1 MSRLKEIRIEK
12 GLTQKQLADDS
23 GVPLRTIQDYEQKQM
38 TIEKAKIYILA
49 SISKTLDCKFYEI
62 LEDEDLKD
70 KLERRCK
77 NDEAERD

>member
-12 GLTQKQLADDS
+12 GLTQKQLADGS

-49 SISKTLDCKFYEI
+49 SISKTLDCKFYDI
-62 LEDEDLKD
+62 LEDEDLRE

-77 NDEAERD
+77 NDESERD